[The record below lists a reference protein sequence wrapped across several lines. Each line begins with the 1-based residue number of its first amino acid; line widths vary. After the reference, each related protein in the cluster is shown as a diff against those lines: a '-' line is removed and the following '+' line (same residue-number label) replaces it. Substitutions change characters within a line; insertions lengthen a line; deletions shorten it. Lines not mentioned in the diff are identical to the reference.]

1 MTDLQQ
7 RARIIDNCVAFCLI
21 ILLVTA
27 FLPLIQVHWSGARY
41 LFAIGAVGAF
51 VARCFERPAKDATLR
66 VKRLYRMAKVST
78 LCYVVS
84 AFFMFYPYAE
94 ARDWLA
100 FLTAGAVL
108 QVYVSIMLS
117 RIESRN
123 AK

>member
-1 MTDLQQ
+1 MTNSQ
-7 RARIIDNCVAFCLI
+7 RRAVIIENCVALCLI

-41 LFAIGAVGAF
+41 LFAVGAVGAF
-51 VARCFERPAKDATLR
+51 VARCFERIPGDSSLR
-66 VKRLYRMAKVST
+66 VKRLYRMAKVSA

-117 RIESRN
+117 RIGKRQT
-123 AK
+123 K